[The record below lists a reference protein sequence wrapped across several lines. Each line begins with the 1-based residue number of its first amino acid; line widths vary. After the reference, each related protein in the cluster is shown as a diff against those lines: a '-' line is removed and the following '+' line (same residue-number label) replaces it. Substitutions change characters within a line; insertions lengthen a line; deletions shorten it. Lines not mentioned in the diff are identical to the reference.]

1 MSQKTTLKNLWHLK
15 RATSLTLLFFCFF
28 LIKTEAQQQVV
39 FSEMFSRPD
48 NDVSE
53 CTAWQAFS
61 QELTADKIYLSVLFK
76 GSQNETGLLLEDP
89 VRAAQLAAAI
99 KNNQNIS
106 FIANGQFWAVA
117 VYYGSTWVSASSN
130 GTTHSPGSCP
140 NGPEYFN
147 VRACLENGNFG
158 GIGGPTCDNNSS
170 QRIDLIFNYGGVDL
184 VDNTP
189 ATCPESSDG
198 SLTVTMNYGVAP
210 YTFDWSNGETTT
222 SVLQSISGYNLL
234 GQYNGHGYYRS
245 VAQAATLDAAQADAE
260 LNNGYVASIT
270 SAEESTWLMA
280 NGAQV
285 GDNLGGADS
294 DQEGVWT
301 WASGEPFS
309 FTNWSP
315 GEPNDGGGN
324 NQDYMQIYA
333 NGTWDDIAW
342 AASPDVR
349 HIMELQAFS
358 KIENLTPGEYTVT
371 VTDAEGSVYSATYT
385 VGPDPIE
392 IDFNMTESSSCDEVG
407 DGELEAIVSGGTAPY
422 FYVWNSGETVATIS
436 NKAIGEYTVTVTDA
450 NECASVQ
457 GSESIVPLDNTAPE
471 VLAQNIQV
479 FLDGNGEASIQ
490 AEDLDNGSTDD
501 CALGEFSVDI
511 SEFVCED
518 VSNGPT
524 VFDGNT
530 AISFDGVDDRMDF
543 NNVIPYSQTHTISVW
558 LKATPGAA
566 GAIYTWGS
574 PQVNNSTYLMI
585 SSSRMRYSSVFG
597 AGTSTSV
604 IGNAVV
610 VDGKWHHLVATR
622 DGSDVSMYV
631 DGNLD
636 VSGTV
641 VAESNNATV
650 SSLGGGLLNNTYQL
664 NLRAEMDE
672 FAYWSIA
679 LSPEEVASI
688 GCSGPDNADI
698 YLNFES
704 GAGTTSVTDQ
714 SGNGN
719 SGTLV
724 NMDVNSDWT
733 SFGDAVETPQCPAG
747 RKVILTV
754 NDMAGNSAEAEAIV
768 TVLDTIKPNAFTK
781 AFTLAL
787 GSNGLASLS
796 PGDVD
801 NESTDNCQIAS
812 RSLSK
817 TAFSCEDLGVNEVTL
832 TVEDASGNSRSATA
846 QVTVVDNLDP
856 LVQVQNVQVSLDAN
870 GSGSIQVSDVEVSS
884 SDNCGIASRVLNN
897 STFSCADL
905 GEDNE
910 VTLTVTDHSGNA
922 TQKTVNVTV
931 SESIAPVAVAE
942 AYTVELDADG
952 EVTLTASV
960 VAQFIGS
967 GSTDNCGLNAASHAL
982 GQMVFSCEDLGANSL
997 TYSVADASGNSD
1009 DAPVVITVVDA
1020 IAPTALAQNIVAQ
1033 LNDDG
1038 VAVISGLDADNGS
1051 TDNCS
1056 IVSREL
1062 STTEFTCEELGEHEV
1077 TLTVKDASGNE
1088 NQDTFTVTV
1097 VDEVAPVIPE
1107 VLTLSVYLDESGEG
1121 VFSSAPL
1128 LAQASDN
1135 CGLDAIV
1142 IAPMEDEEYFDVD
1155 GFPFTCEEVGMSS
1168 GPLFV
1173 RDNSGN
1179 LTPFM
1184 LQLSVLDT
1192 IKPSFNIESI
1202 DLELDEEGN
1211 AVLTEAML
1219 LQYASD
1225 NCNVAEVAIQVS
1237 NYDCSMTS
1245 GAQYTEIIVFDLN
1258 GNATQKTLEVR
1269 LKDKMA
1275 PQAQVENKSIELN
1288 QNGQADLTVGML
1300 NMMVMDNCEAVS
1312 FELSET
1318 NFSCEDLGS
1327 HTLTMT
1333 VADAAGNVGTADF
1346 VITVEDNTAP
1356 LVSGPEVIQLCEG
1369 VPVSYDE
1376 IVATD
1381 NCSVDLSLIDGPQ
1394 AGDTPPAGEF
1404 MVEFEAVDGSGNSTT
1419 KLVLL
1424 DISETPVV
1432 DLGGDIEV
1440 EEGEIVTIQAGEN
1453 NTYQYNWSNGSTG
1466 PVYAFT
1472 AMEDITV
1479 SVEVITPDGCTA
1491 SDEIFVSVSHPL
1503 GIDDDSAGNSV
1514 RFYPNPTKGQMS
1526 VALSLTEVATDV
1538 RISIMDIS
1546 GKSVAQRMIPTAK
1559 DGDVISLDLSNYADG
1574 IYLININA
1582 DSFNITKRVVK
1593 N

>member
-1 MSQKTTLKNLWHLK
+1 MNQKITLKQLWRGTKFVSLV
-15 RATSLTLLFFCFF
+15 ALFTSMFGQDALS
-28 LIKTEAQQQVV
+28 QQVWE
-39 FSEMFSRPD
+39 FNYTGSAQSL
-48 NDVSE
+48 
-53 CTAWQAFS
+53 
-61 QELTADKIYLSVLFK
+61 ELPPGPY
-76 GSQNETGLLLEDP
+76 LLEVWGAEGGNGNMSALGGKGGYASGKINLAETQTIQLFVGEAGATTGSGP
-89 VRAAQLAAAI
+89 FNGGGAAGSNYGAEGGGATDI
-99 KNNQNIS
+99 RIS
-106 FIANGQFWAVA
+106 PFDLNSRIIVA
-117 VYYGSTWVSASSN
+117 GGGGGASYGSTPSAGGAGGGSTGINGTSASSFTGGLG
-130 GTTHSPGSCP
+130 GTQSAGGAAGCCYGNASAGTFGQGAGPGDYHNAGGGGGWYGGGSGAGQSGAGGGSGYVLDLENAELIAGNLSMSDP
-140 NGPEYFN
+140 DGGIVIGKSGHGYARVTQIYSANLVATVN
-147 VRACLENGNFG
+147 ATCLES
-158 GIGGPTCDNNSS
+158 T
-170 QRIDLIFNYGGVDL
+170 
-184 VDNTP
+184 
-189 ATCPESSDG
+189 DG
-198 SLTVTMNYGVAP
+198 ALTVTMNGGQGP
-210 YTFDWSNGETTT
+210 YTFEWSNGVTTT
-222 SVLQSISGYNLL
+222 SGNPIDGFSLL
-234 GQYNGHGYYRS
+234 GHLSESSYYRS
-245 VAQAATLDAAQADAE
+245 NVQVATFDEAQTIAE
-260 LNNGYVASIT
+260 SYFGNLVDIN
-270 SAEESTWLMA
+270 SAEENAWLMA
-280 NGAQV
+280 NGVQAA
-285 GDNLGGADS
+285 DNIGGS
-294 DQEGVWT
+294 DIAEEGTWV
-301 WASGEPFS
+301 WASGETFS
-309 FTNWSP
+309 YSNWNA
-315 GEPNDGGGN
+315 GEPNNGSGN
-324 NQDYMQIYA
+324 QNYMQIYA
-333 NGTWDDIAW
+333 DGKWDDIIW
-342 AASPDVR
+342 AATSGVR
-349 HIMELQAFS
+349 HIMELPAVS
-358 KIENLTPGEYTVT
+358 TIDNLAPGDYTVT
-371 VTDAEGSVYSATYT
+371 VTDVNGLVTSGTFT

-392 IDFNMTESSSCDEVG
+392 IDFNMTQSSSCDEVG
-407 DGELEAIVSGGTAPY
+407 DGGLEAVVTGGNSPY
-422 FYVWNSGETVATIS
+422 TYVWSSGETVAAIS

-450 NECASVQ
+450 NNCASVEEV
-457 GSESIVPLDNTAPE
+457 GTVLANDNTNPVAL
-471 VLAQNIQV
+471 VKSANIY
-479 FLDGNGEASIQ
+479 LDEEGNATVAVDDIN
-490 AEDLDNGSTDD
+490 DGSYDD
-501 CALGEFSVDI
+501 CAI
-511 SEFVCED
+511 SNMY
-518 VSNGPT
+518 VSNPNFTCSAPIITLGL
-524 VFDGNT
+524 T
-530 AISFDGVDDRMDF
+530 A
-543 NNVIPYSQTHTISVW
+543 T
-558 LKATPGAA
+558 L
-566 GAIYTWGS
+566 
-574 PQVNNSTYLMI
+574 
-585 SSSRMRYSSVFG
+585 
-597 AGTSTSV
+597 
-604 IGNAVV
+604 VV
-610 VDGKWHHLVATR
+610 VDAN
-622 DGSDVSMYV
+622 
-631 DGNLD
+631 GNE
-636 VSGTV
+636 
-641 VAESNNATV
+641 A
-650 SSLGGGLLNNTYQL
+650 
-664 NLRAEMDE
+664 
-672 FAYWSIA
+672 FA
-679 LSPEEVASI
+679 
-688 GCSGPDNADI
+688 DADI
-698 YLNFES
+698 NL
-704 GAGTTSVTDQ
+704 
-714 SGNGN
+714 
-719 SGTLV
+719 
-724 NMDVNSDWT
+724 
-733 SFGDAVETPQCPAG
+733 
-747 RKVILTV
+747 I
-754 NDMAGNSAEAEAIV
+754 
-768 TVLDTIKPNAFTK
+768 DTIKPV
-781 AFTLAL
+781 AL
-787 GSNGLASLS
+787 VKNIQIELNSEGLATINTA
-796 PGDVD
+796 DVD
-801 NESTDNCQIAS
+801 DESSDNCQIAS
-812 RSLSK
+812 RSLTK
-817 TAFSCEDLGVNEVTL
+817 TAFSCEDLGVSEVTL
-832 TVEDASGNSRSATA
+832 TVEDASGNSRSAIA

-952 EVTLTASV
+952 EVTLTAAV

-982 GQMVFSCEDLGANSL
+982 SQMVFSCENLGANSL

-1033 LNDDG
+1033 LNEDG

-1062 STTEFTCEELGEHEV
+1062 STTEFTCEALGEHEV

-1088 NQDTFTVTV
+1088 SQDTFTVTV

-1142 IAPMEDEEYFDVD
+1142 IAPMDDEEYFDVD

-1245 GAQYTEIIVFDLN
+1245 AAQYTEIIVFDLN

-1312 FELSET
+1312 FELSKT

-1381 NCSVDLSLIDGPQ
+1381 NCSVNLSLIDGPQ

-1503 GIDDDSAGNSV
+1503 GIDDDAAGNSV

-1559 DGDVISLDLSNYADG
+1559 DGDVISLDLSNYAYG